1 MSSRLSDAACRLRVA
16 AGILNNTT
24 DIALIHQYADELES
38 LAARAGDLMQ
48 SVPDDSIDGQVEAI
62 KSCLKKAFPVPPGMP
77 FNGLLI
83 MLDEENWKDQSEYDP
98 KTFGPVEI

>member
-24 DIALIHQYADELES
+24 DIALINQYADELDS

-48 SVPDDSIDGQVEAI
+48 FAPDDSIDGQVEAI
-62 KSCLKKAFPVPPGMP
+62 KSCLKKAFPSAKLPAAS
-77 FNGLLI
+77 I
-83 MLDEENWKDQSEYDP
+83 AI
-98 KTFGPVEI
+98 PVRS